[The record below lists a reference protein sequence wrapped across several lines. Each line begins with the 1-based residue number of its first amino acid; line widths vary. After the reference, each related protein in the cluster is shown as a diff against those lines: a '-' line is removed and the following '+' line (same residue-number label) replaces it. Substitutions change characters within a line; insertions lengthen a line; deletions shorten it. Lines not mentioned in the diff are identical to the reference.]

1 MRFGTLGKSGIKVS
15 AIGTGTWAMGGDFF
29 GAIDEKQCIE
39 AIAASLDAGVNLVDT
54 APVYGHGHSEELVGK
69 ALKGRRQQVVL
80 CTKCGLTAPGRNL
93 TRKAIRMEVD
103 QSLARLQTDYID
115 LYQMHWPDPNT
126 PVEESMQAMLDLKKE
141 GKIRAIGV
149 SNFDEELMRRCMAVG
164 QLDTL
169 QPQYSLLDRQVE
181 KSILP
186 FCRQNGIGILSYGS
200 LGAGM
205 LTGKFKTPP
214 QVEGS
219 DKRAG
224 FYPFFKEPLFS
235 QALRLV
241 SVLQEIAQEHDKPV
255 AHVAI
260 NWVSQQE
267 GMSTALVG
275 CKNPAQAVQN
285 AQAGDWD
292 LSAQELERIDQA
304 LREIYGE

>member
-1 MRFGTLGKSGIKVS
+1 MRYNTLGKSGIKVT
-15 AIGTGTWAMGGDFF
+15 AIGTGTWAMGGDFW
-29 GAIDEKQCIE
+29 GAIDEQLCID
-39 AIAASLDAGVNLVDT
+39 AIRASLDAGVNLVDT
-54 APVYGHGHSEELVGK
+54 APVYGMGHSEEIVGK
-69 ALKGRRQQVVL
+69 ALKGRRDKVVL

-93 TRKAIRMEVD
+93 TRKAIFMEID
-103 QSLARLQTDYID
+103 DSLRRLQTDYVD

-126 PVEESMQAMLDLKKE
+126 PVEESMQALLDLKKE

-149 SNFDEELMRRCMAVG
+149 SNFDEELMTRCMSVG

-169 QPQYSLLDRQVE
+169 QPQYSLLERDVE

-186 FCRQNGIGILSYGS
+186 FCRKNGIGILSYGS
-200 LGAGM
+200 LGAGV
-205 LTGKFKTPP
+205 LTGKFKEPP
-214 QVEGS
+214 KAEGT
-219 DKRAG
+219 DKRTN

-235 QALRLV
+235 KALKLV
-241 SVLQEIAQEHDKPV
+241 SVLEEIGKEHGKPT

-292 LSAQELERIDQA
+292 LSCEELARIDKA
-304 LREIYGE
+304 LKDIYGE

>member
-1 MRFGTLGKSGIKVS
+1 MRMNELGKSGIRVS
-15 AIGTGTWAMGGDFF
+15 AVGTGTWAMGGDFF
-29 GAIDEKQCIE
+29 GQIDDEQCVD

-54 APVYGHGHSEELVGK
+54 APVYGNGYSETLVGK
-69 ALKGRRQQVVL
+69 ALKGRRQQAVL

-93 TRKAIRMEVD
+93 TRKAIFMEVD
-103 QSLARLQTDYID
+103 QSLRRLQTDYID

-126 PVEESMQAMLDLKKE
+126 PVEESMQAMLDLKAA

-149 SNFDEELMRRCMAVG
+149 SNFDEELISRCMAVG

-169 QPQYSLLDRQVE
+169 QPQYSLLERGVE

-186 FCRQNGIGILSYGS
+186 FCRKNGIGILSYGS

-205 LTGKFKTPP
+205 LTGKFREPP
-214 QVEGS
+214 KEEGT

-224 FYPFFKEPLFS
+224 FYPFLREPLFS

-241 SVLQEIAQEHDKPV
+241 EVLEQIAREHDKPT

-260 NWVSQQE
+260 NWVSQQP

-275 CKNPAQAVQN
+275 CKNPRQAVQN
-285 AQAGDWD
+285 AQAGEWE
-292 LSAQELERIDQA
+292 LSQEELDRIGQA
-304 LREIYGE
+304 LKEIYGE